1 MLAAGMAEV
10 EGHQLEDAIMAV
22 DTTTIGSL
30 ISSSLLII
38 SPLPTHTSPRRT
50 CLRSTLSA
58 GDPCSHGGDGA
69 RRMKEGQ
76 VYWDLSSR
84 HFYSSLSS
92 IS

>member
-38 SPLPTHTSPRRT
+38 FPLPTHTFPRRT

-58 GDPCSHGGDGA
+58 GGPCSHGGDGA
-69 RRMKEGQ
+69 TDEGGSGL
-76 VYWDLSSR
+76 WDLIKT
-84 HFYSSLSS
+84 FLFFPV
-92 IS
+92 